1 MAVKSIFKRQ
11 QPRRSKLNISAPT
24 PIQVHK
30 PTSFA
35 TKEIRFVNPE
45 LQPKTGV
52 DGVQRQRTLQRRAE
66 RQGTI
71 KDKKTRSV
79 RDYLRLPFI
88 RLRQLIRATLRRQAT
103 IKRRKT
109 LRKKDI
115 VHITADAVRR
125 SPSQASLRRKAS
137 TASLRRQPS
146 TRGLRRKASQSRGGI
161 RKSKSTSRRQS
172 RYKTFEDLEQV
183 TDFDEYDSGNLEFQF
198 SAKDM
203 VRMHPRGQ
211 ANVVQSSAARKKI
224 TFNAVPEIIQKHAP
238 LTPPDSPKRVASI
251 DREIVMG
258 GDELSPLLVTSPH
271 SPSEYAP
278 HSPPTEFN
286 INSEDIY
293 ARKYPSGVGLADADS
308 IEVTST
314 IGSTT
319 IEQIDQ
325 LFQGFDY
332 DYRDKIEKKLELIT
346 RRLQQFDADMI
357 NRGTQTRPWRHSVD
371 SVMSEQIEAVLF
383 DMSRDSGH
391 TYSTGRDSIREY
403 MREHMETFD
412 LDQEAL
418 MEEEQ
423 RRKSS
428 TYYSLQHESDTDSYA
443 SFAPSSS
450 GSSSYESFAPS
461 HPVPIY
467 ESSGSSNRRMVDD
480 EESTP
485 LLEQGDFTPEQRA
498 PFLGRHRKSPS
509 DSTTTSTVSSIHS
522 RRAIPTTHNL
532 SEQSFDF
539 GLDRDRSHSPQAG
552 PLNISLQ
559 QGLPGRRVTS
569 VAQSRESLYLDLAPS
584 PELLPVGAAF
594 RSDLRHEIRPE
605 SGDSYHTTTSIPE
618 RSPLRPSSG
627 VQELKPVKVR
637 ASPRQMAQQSPKRF
651 STSSIGA
658 VAAIGGE
665 SSWMKTPRPLPP
677 VPVLSPEQAGDVQ
690 KRTVSSID
698 VAKTRGGSVQ
708 KRAFSA
714 HDASVSPIQKKPE
727 YIPSAPSHPPPSPPI
742 MASPV
747 RASPTSMRG
756 NSPAPVS
763 PIKPVSIDWVNAA
776 DAESVMEVETRSNNS
791 GSHSSSSG
799 NPPSPPT
806 ASDQVL
812 QRMYQELEEL
822 QQRSVQLS
830 DMVARTEQGVP
841 FSDTESNR
849 GSLYLNRDSLAV
861 IPTPLTPSFPSSF
874 MTGPTHGTISSHS
887 PGPGSLPTTSHTTP
901 ISRGGLNRRRVRS
914 SVFLEPPSYVRG
926 HSRGDSAVSNI
937 SNVSETSGASSIGL
951 SDIPVPSSMPA
962 PRHLVPPAEPS
973 DANISE
979 WRQAIRPPFA
989 RGPSVTRGKRLSVAG
1004 PATGTDTSD
1013 FQFSDDDV
1021 EVQEAQVVGSRFPVL
1036 IDNSGTDRIKSVLV
1050 TRETEE
1056 DD

>member
-24 PIQVHK
+24 PVQVHK

-45 LQPKTGV
+45 LQQGTGE
-52 DGVQRQRTLQRRAE
+52 GLQRQRTLQRRAE

-71 KDKKTRSV
+71 KEKKTRSV

-88 RLRQLIRATLRRQAT
+88 RLRQLIRATLRRRAT

-109 LRKKDI
+109 LKKSDI
-115 VHITADAVRR
+115 VHTTADAVRR
-125 SPSQASLRRKAS
+125 TPSQASLRRTAS

-161 RKSKSTSRRQS
+161 RKSKSTSRKQS
-172 RYKTFEDLEQV
+172 RYKTIEDLDQV

-198 SAKDM
+198 STKDM
-203 VRMHPRGQ
+203 VRMHPRGE
-211 ANVVQSSAARKKI
+211 AKIVHPVPHKKI

-238 LTPPDSPKRVASI
+238 LTPPDSPKRVASL

-258 GDELSPLLVTSPH
+258 AGDDEHSPLLVTSPH
-271 SPSEYAP
+271 SPLDHAP
-278 HSPPTEFN
+278 ESPPAEFN

-293 ARKYPSGVGLADADS
+293 ARKYPSGVGVADADS

-314 IGSTT
+314 IGTAT

-371 SVMSEQIEAVLF
+371 SAMSEQIEAVLF
-383 DMSRDSGH
+383 DVSRDSGH
-391 TYSTGRDSIREY
+391 TFSTGRDSIREY
-403 MREHMETFD
+403 MREHMEAYD
-412 LDQEAL
+412 HDAL
-418 MEEEQ
+418 LEEEQ

-428 TYYSLQHESDTDSYA
+428 TYYSMGHESDTDSYA

-467 ESSGSSNRRMVDD
+467 ESSGSSRRIAPED
-480 EESTP
+480 EETTP
-485 LLEQGDFTPEQRA
+485 LLEQGDFAEQRA
-498 PFLGRHRKSPS
+498 PFLSKHRKSPS
-509 DSTTTSTVSSIHS
+509 DSTIASTVSSIHS
-522 RRAIPTTHNL
+522 RRAIPTTHNP

-539 GLDRDRSHSPQAG
+539 GFDRESPQPG
-552 PLNISLQ
+552 PSGTQ
-559 QGLPGRRVTS
+559 RLPGRRVTS

-584 PELLPVGAAF
+584 PELHPSKAY
-594 RSDLRHEIRPE
+594 SDLRHEIRPE
-605 SGDSYHTTTSIPE
+605 SGDSYHTAASIPQ
-618 RSPLRPSSG
+618 RSPLRPTSSG
-627 VQELKPVKVR
+627 LQELKPMKVR
-637 ASPRQMAQQSPKRF
+637 ASPRQLAQQSPKRF
-651 STSSIGA
+651 SASSIGA
-658 VAAIGGE
+658 IGAIGGE

-677 VPVLSPEQAGDVQ
+677 VPVLSPKQGDSP
-690 KRTVSSID
+690 KRAVSSLE
-698 VAKTRGGSVQ
+698 VPAQAAPVQ

-714 HDASVSPIQKKPE
+714 QDVAPVSPVGKKPE
-727 YIPSAPSHPPPSPPI
+727 YIPSAPSHPPPSPPVFS
-742 MASPV
+742 SPV
-747 RASPTSMRG
+747 RTSPTSVRG
-756 NSPAPVS
+756 SPGPAH
-763 PIKPVSIDWVNAA
+763 IRPVSIDWVDAA
-776 DAESVMEVETRSNNS
+776 DAESEIEVDTRSSHS

-812 QRMYQELEEL
+812 QRMYRELEEL

-830 DMVARTEQGVP
+830 DMVARTEQGAP

-849 GSLYLNRDSLAV
+849 GSVYLTRDALAV
-861 IPTPLTPSFPSSF
+861 IPTPMTPSFPSSF
-874 MTGPTHGTISSHS
+874 MTAGPTHGTISSHA

-901 ISRGGLNRRRVRS
+901 IARGGLNRRRVRS
-914 SVFLEPPSYVRG
+914 SVFLEPPTFVRG

-937 SNVSETSGASSIGL
+937 STASAASGASSIGL

-973 DANISE
+973 DKNVME

-1004 PATGTDTSD
+1004 TSTGTDTSD
-1013 FQFSDDDV
+1013 FQFSDDDI
-1021 EVQEAQVVGSRFPVL
+1021 ELQEAQVVGSRFPVL
-1036 IDNSGTDRIKSVLV
+1036 IDNSGTDRIKSVIV
-1050 TRETEE
+1050 TRETEDE
-1056 DD
+1056 E

>member
-1 MAVKSIFKRQ
+1 M
-11 QPRRSKLNISAPT
+11 
-24 PIQVHK
+24 
-30 PTSFA
+30 
-35 TKEIRFVNPE
+35 
-45 LQPKTGV
+45 
-52 DGVQRQRTLQRRAE
+52 QRQRTLQRRAD

-71 KDKKTRSV
+71 KDQNTRSV

-88 RLRQLIRATLRRQAT
+88 RLRQLIRATLRRRAT

-109 LRKKDI
+109 LKKRDI
-115 VHITADAVRR
+115 VHTTADAVRR
-125 SPSQASLRRKAS
+125 SASQASLRRTAS

-146 TRGLRRKASQSRGGI
+146 TRGLRRKPSQSRGGI
-161 RKSKSTSRRQS
+161 RKSKSTSRKQS
-172 RYKTFEDLEQV
+172 RYKTLEDLEQV
-183 TDFDEYDSGNLEFQF
+183 TDFDEYDSGSLEFEF
-198 SAKDM
+198 TARDM
-203 VRMHPRGQ
+203 VRMHPRGV
-211 ANVVQSSAARKKI
+211 AKVVEIPQKKI

-238 LTPPDSPKRVASI
+238 LTPPDSPKRVDSL

-258 GDELSPLLVTSPH
+258 KGDDELSPLLVSN
-271 SPSEYAP
+271 P
-278 HSPPTEFN
+278 HSPPAEFN

-293 ARKYPSGVGLADADS
+293 ARKYPSGVGVADADS

-314 IGSTT
+314 IGSAT

-325 LFQGFDY
+325 LFQGFDF

-371 SVMSEQIEAVLF
+371 SAMSEQIEAVLY

-391 TYSTGRDSIREY
+391 TYSTGQDSVRDY

-412 LDQEAL
+412 LEPETL
-418 MEEEQ
+418 MEEDQER

-467 ESSGSSNRRMVDD
+467 ESSGSSNRRVVDD

-485 LLEQGDFTPEQRA
+485 LLEQGDFTPQQRA
-498 PFLGRHRKSPS
+498 PFLSRHRKSPS
-509 DSTTTSTVSSIHS
+509 DSTIASTVSSIHS
-522 RRAIPTTHNL
+522 RRAIPTTHNI

-539 GLDRDRSHSPQAG
+539 GLDRESSPQPG
-552 PLNISLQ
+552 TNIALQ
-559 QGLPGRRVTS
+559 QQQLPRPRVTS

-584 PELLPVGAAF
+584 PEFHSPAAF

-605 SGDSYHTTTSIPE
+605 SGDSYHTAASIPQ
-618 RSPLRPSSG
+618 RSPLRPPSG
-627 VQELKPVKVR
+627 QQELKPIKVR
-637 ASPRQMAQQSPKRF
+637 ASPRQMAQQSPKRW
-651 STSSIGA
+651 SNSSFGSVGA
-658 VAAIGGE
+658 VGGE

-677 VPVLSPEQAGDVQ
+677 VPVLSPRQEGDNIQ
-690 KRTVSSID
+690 QRAVSSLDAITPPGRS
-698 VAKTRGGSVQ
+698 VPVQ

-714 HDASVSPIQKKPE
+714 QDAAPASPIQKKPE

-742 MASPV
+742 QASPV
-747 RASPTSMRG
+747 RVSPATARG
-756 NSPAPVS
+756 KSPAPAS
-763 PIKPVSIDWVNAA
+763 PIKPVSIDWVDAA
-776 DAESVMEVETRSNNS
+776 DADSEIEADTRSNVSGKS
-791 GSHSSSSG
+791 GSNSSSSG

-841 FSDTESNR
+841 FSDTESSR
-849 GSLYLNRDSLAV
+849 GSLYMTRDSLAV

-874 MTGPTHGTISSHS
+874 MTPGPTHGTISSHA

-914 SVFLEPPSYVRG
+914 SVFLEPPAFVRG

-937 SNVSETSGASSIGL
+937 SNVSGTSATSSIGL
-951 SDIPVPSSMPA
+951 SDIPVPSGSMPA

-973 DANISE
+973 DANVME

-989 RGPSVTRGKRLSVAG
+989 RGPSVTRGKRLSVPG
-1004 PATGTDTSD
+1004 PSTSGADTSD
-1013 FQFSDDDV
+1013 FQFSDEDI
-1021 EVQEAQVVGSRFPVL
+1021 EIQEAQVVGSRFPVL
-1036 IDNSGTDRIKSVLV
+1036 IDNSGTDRIRSVLV
-1050 TRETEE
+1050 TRESDEGE
-1056 DD
+1056 D